1 MKQIENE
8 RGIFTVDDCGTLRKF
23 QYKPMPG
30 WSTDGNS
37 NVHGGQNIASLP
49 IPEGVYVLP
58 ENAFRG
64 YRIFHVILPST
75 LSYLGAGAFSRCDI
89 ERMTFPEHLRMEP
102 SAFSASKIQ
111 HLTVPENADQL
122 MLIQLAHALRF
133 SFVWHSSD
141 LSAFLPDFC
150 KDIFLGKWE
159 PQEQWQCI
167 ENQSGQFFVDAD
179 SVLMDWHAP
188 DGAHDLS
195 ELVIPA
201 GIKAINGSL
210 FSELKLSGPLHLP
223 DTLRFIGSGESIN
236 CFSCCTLPQV
246 ILPKSLELFGQ
257 FAFGGCH
264 IGCLTIP
271 PGFEKNYRHI
281 GTRQFQSSTIDEIR
295 VPPAYSA
302 ILQQVFAYNQDILFG
317 QKEDPVFGCLSCA
330 FLPMGD
336 RHNRLGDHMVE
347 LLSRFAHKQ

>member
-23 QYKPMPG
+23 RYKPMPG
-30 WSTDGNS
+30 WSSDGNS
-37 NVHGGQNIASLP
+37 NIHGGQNITSLM

-64 YRIFHVILPST
+64 YDIYEAVLPST
-75 LSYLGAGAFSRCDI
+75 LSYLGAGAFSRCNI
-89 ERMTFPEHLRMEP
+89 NHMTFPEHLRIEP
-102 SAFSASKIQ
+102 SAFSASIIQ
-111 HLTVPENADQL
+111 QLTVPENADQL

-133 SFVWHSSD
+133 SFAWHSND
-141 LSAFLPDFC
+141 LFTSLPEFC
-150 KDIFLGKWE
+150 RDIYLGKWE

-179 SVLMDWHAP
+179 GVLMDWNAP
-188 DGAHDLS
+188 EGADDLP

-223 DTLRFIGSGESIN
+223 DTLRFIGSGAKDN
-236 CFSCCTLPQV
+236 CFAGCTLPQV
-246 ILPKSLELFGQ
+246 ILPNSLELFGI

-295 VPPAYSA
+295 VPPAYRE
-302 ILQQVFAYNQDILFG
+302 ILQQVFAYHQDIRYCG
-317 QKEDPVFGCLSCA
+317 KEDPVFGQLSCA

-336 RHNRLGDHMVE
+336 RNDRLGNHMVE
-347 LLSRFAHKQ
+347 LLSRISDKQ

>member
-37 NVHGGQNIASLP
+37 NVHDGQNITSLP

-89 ERMTFPEHLRMEP
+89 ERMTFPEHLRIEP
-102 SAFSASKIQ
+102 SAFSASIIQ
-111 HLTVPENADQL
+111 QLTVPENADQL

-141 LSAFLPDFC
+141 LFASLPDFC

-159 PQEQWQCI
+159 PQEQWQRI
-167 ENQSGQFFVDAD
+167 ENQSGEFFVDAD
-179 SVLMDWHAP
+179 GVLMDWSAP
-188 DGAHDLS
+188 EDNRLS
-195 ELVIPA
+195 EMVIPA
-201 GIKAINGSL
+201 GVKAIRGGL
-210 FSELKLSGPLHLP
+210 FQNLNLSGALHLP
-223 DTLRFIGSGESIN
+223 DTLRFVGSGTEGT
-236 CFSCCTLPQV
+236 CFAGSTLPV
-246 ILPKSLELFGQ
+246 LTLPTSIQLFGTY
-257 FAFGGCH
+257 AFGGCH
-264 IGCLTIP
+264 IGLLTIP
-271 PGFEKNYRHI
+271 PGFEKSYRHI
-281 GTRQFQSSTIDEIR
+281 GARQFKGSCIDEIR
-295 VPPAYSA
+295 VAPAFEDVLRET
-302 ILQQVFAYNQDILFG
+302 LQHAWGITFDR
-317 QKEDPVFGCLSCA
+317 KEDPVWGQLSCA
-330 FLPMGD
+330 VLPSGD
-336 RHNRLGDHMVE
+336 CHERLGDLMVN
-347 LLSRFAHKQ
+347 LLYDIAWKH